1 MDKKENSANKRKTG
15 GLYEQKA
22 AKYLSSQGV
31 KILECNYRNRI
42 GEIDLIGQEN
52 DYLVFFEVKYR
63 KDNQTGDPAEAVT
76 YSKHKTICKV
86 ADYYRMCH
94 AIGESAA
101 VRYDVIAVCGK
112 EWTWYRNAFAHIYT
126 YR

>member
-42 GEIDLIGQEN
+42 GEIDL
-52 DYLVFFEVKYR
+52 
-63 KDNQTGDPAEAVT
+63 
-76 YSKHKTICKV
+76 
-86 ADYYRMCH
+86 
-94 AIGESAA
+94 
-101 VRYDVIAVCGK
+101 
-112 EWTWYRNAFAHIYT
+112 
-126 YR
+126 